1 MEFCV
6 CVELTKMDKFLIKK
20 SIPRED
26 GPSTLSSTSNTQ
38 SETNLPP
45 TDIAAIGDDIIH
57 IKLPSYPKNRDGR
70 SFNKE
75 WFEKFIWVEYSPRR
89 DAIFCYACRQ
99 FQPHASKE
107 NVFTSTGFKNWKTA
121 LEKSKGLPK
130 HNSSNTHILS
140 MAMWNEKK
148 LRLSKGMEISS
159 LVNDEVLQRN
169 RYYVTSI
176 AEIIQFLAVNELP
189 MRGSY
194 NIEEH
199 EEQSLFKNL
208 FEFTLRKDKKLME
221 CYKGIPRNATYLSP
235 EIQNDVIQILT
246 DCVRESI
253 VDDVKNADVPWF
265 TILADGTK
273 DKRGRENFALGIR
286 YVKESKA
293 YESTL
298 CIKTTEELD
307 AHSLAELTLNILQES
322 DINTD
327 YLLSQCYD
335 GASVMSGKRG
345 GLQAIMQQKLNRP
358 VPYVHCCNHRL
369 HLVVVKAIHE
379 VSVVKQFFDQCSMLY
394 MFLKRGCVAKNYK
407 GQTLSRLLEQRW
419 NGHLHV
425 TDIIHKN
432 YKDICDVLKLV
443 AASKEYNGEDVAEAS
458 GLLNVIRK
466 REFRFCVVFMRT
478 ILKTLEPADRQLQA
492 RETSL
497 NDSTKLIDAVIESLQ
512 NLRTDQNC
520 YEETLQYSTTGD
532 FEVSESEHRT
542 KRKKTASS
550 TMKDFVVMETT
561 GLNDE
566 IDEDNI
572 LLKQIFNEIL
582 DIILIVQ

>member
-1 MEFCV
+1 
-6 CVELTKMDKFLIKK
+6 
-20 SIPRED
+20 
-26 GPSTLSSTSNTQ
+26 
-38 SETNLPP
+38 
-45 TDIAAIGDDIIH
+45 
-57 IKLPSYPKNRDGR
+57 
-70 SFNKE
+70 
-75 WFEKFIWVEYSPRR
+75 
-89 DAIFCYACRQ
+89 
-99 FQPHASKE
+99 
-107 NVFTSTGFKNWKTA
+107 
-121 LEKSKGLPK
+121 
-130 HNSSNTHILS
+130 

-199 EEQSLFKNL
+199 EKQSLFKNL

-235 EIQNDVIQILT
+235 EIQNDVIQILI

-298 CIKTTEELD
+298 CIKTTEELY

-327 YLLSQCYD
+327 YLL
-335 GASVMSGKRG
+335 
-345 GLQAIMQQKLNRP
+345 
-358 VPYVHCCNHRL
+358 
-369 HLVVVKAIHE
+369 
-379 VSVVKQFFDQCSMLY
+379 
-394 MFLKRGCVAKNYK
+394 
-407 GQTLSRLLEQRW
+407 
-419 NGHLHV
+419 
-425 TDIIHKN
+425 
-432 YKDICDVLKLV
+432 
-443 AASKEYNGEDVAEAS
+443 
-458 GLLNVIRK
+458 
-466 REFRFCVVFMRT
+466 MRT

-550 TMKDFVVMETT
+550 IMKDFVVMVTT

-582 DIILIVQ
+582 DIILIEMNKRFSNNKELLKSISAAEALDFDNIQHLSSLGITLPSKEEFAVVKSYLQKIASVNTFEEIYRQKTAFEDTYKLLATARTFGCSTALCESTFSVLTRIDRPQRLSMTHQRLANLVFLGFEKERTNNVDFQKVLRKFNEMKNRRLQLF